1 MADHMLTT
9 TDNPFDPW
17 TQYAEWQAWDEA
29 CGYFTNSYLARVARV
44 ADTMTEADLSVA
56 YENAVDEIVS
66 MNVNG
71 LYRKV
76 PAPPSEN
83 QKSAA

>member
-17 TQYAEWQAWDEA
+17 THYREWQAWDEA

-44 ADTMTEADLSVA
+44 ADAMTEADLNVA

-76 PAPPSEN
+76 PPPAGNEI
-83 QKSAA
+83 SAA

>member
-9 TDNPFDPW
+9 SDNPFNPF
-17 TQYAEWQAWDEA
+17 TQYAEWKTWDEA
-29 CGYFTNSYLARVARV
+29 CGYYTNSYLARVARV
-44 ADTMTEADLSVA
+44 ADTMTEADLDVA
-56 YENAVDEIVS
+56 YENAVDEIVQ

-76 PAPPSEN
+76 EAPAEP
-83 QKSAA
+83 QTSAA